1 MEYLQNLQN
10 SLSTQFGNVLPGVL
24 GAVLVLIIGF
34 IVAKVVKSIVR
45 KVMNKTS
52 IDEKIGEKMKTSFR
66 VDEFVAKLFYYLVLI
81 YTLMIS
87 LNLLGVDGVLAP
99 LEKMMQDFMG
109 FLPNIVAAGVIGFA
123 GYMIASIASEA
134 SGFLTAGI
142 EKFGQKNGIDMGN
155 ISIAKIIKQLVFI
168 FIFIPILI
176 VALDTLKMEAISE
189 PATQML
195 QEFMLAVP
203 RIIAA
208 ALLIGVFYIAGKY
221 LIAMA
226 VGLLKSFGLDN
237 MSSSFGLDKVIG
249 SSSLSQIIGNIAMF
263 FIMFTAVI
271 AAVDKL
277 ELLQIGDILN
287 DILEIAGSVF
297 FGMIILGG
305 GVFIS
310 NIAAKAMSANKD
322 NQWLGSVVKFAI
334 MGLFLA
340 FALHTMGIAENIV
353 ELAFGLTLGAIAVAF
368 ALAFGLGGRDSAG
381 KHLDH
386 LLKKLRKED

>member
-1 MEYLQNLQN
+1 MEYLENLTN

-24 GAVLVLIIGF
+24 GAVIVLILGF
-34 IVAKVVKSIVR
+34 FIAKIVKGIIR
-45 KVMNKTS
+45 KVMTKTS
-52 IDEKIGEKMKTSFR
+52 IDEKIGEKLQTSFR
-66 VDEFVAKLFYYLVLI
+66 VDNFVATLFYYLILI
-81 YTLMIS
+81 YALMIA

-109 FLPNIVAAGVIGFA
+109 FLPNVIAAGVIGFA

-134 SGFLTAGI
+134 TAFLTAGV
-142 EKFGQKNGIDMGN
+142 EKFGQKNGIDTGN

-189 PATQML
+189 PATEML
-195 QEFMLAVP
+195 QQFMLAVP

-208 ALLIGVFYIAGKY
+208 IILLGVFYIAGKY
-221 LIAMA
+221 LVAMG

-237 MSSSFGLDKVIG
+237 MSSNLGLGNVLG
-249 SSSLSQIIGNIAMF
+249 STSLSQIIGNIAMF

-277 ELLQIGDILN
+277 DLVQIGGILN
-287 DILEIAGSVF
+287 DIMDIAGRVF
-297 FGMIILGG
+297 FGMIILAG

-310 NIAAKAMSANKD
+310 NLASKAMSANKD
-322 NQWLGSVVKFAI
+322 NEWLSSVVKFAT

-368 ALAFGLGGRDSAG
+368 ALAFGLGGRESAG
-381 KHLDH
+381 KHMDH
-386 LLKKLRKED
+386 FLKKLRKED